1 MNLIKNYIYTYR
13 KIIIILLT
21 GIVVGFCS
29 YFVSYLINNQ
39 NINKEISA
47 VSLAKVN
54 SDGLKEDEIILL
66 KEMLIKPIDEID
78 GDFIPEDQLLSSKE
92 VNVKDLN
99 LTDNKGKALTIIG
112 VSKKDLNKKTVF
124 IDNKYYKINLNND
137 GKITLE
143 NYKFAKKY
151 VLSLNG
157 NKILVCQSD
166 SNGNLI
172 VEKTHDKNLTR
183 EEARTLFENGK
194 LQVDT
199 INEVKDYL
207 SSITS

>member
-29 YFVSYLINNQ
+29 YFVSYLIDKQ
-39 NINKEISA
+39 SVNKEISA
-47 VSLAKVN
+47 VTLAKVN
-54 SDGLKEDEIILL
+54 SDGLKEDEIISI

-78 GDFIPEDQLLSSKE
+78 GDLIPEDQLLSSKE
-92 VNVKDLN
+92 VSLKDLN
-99 LTDNKGKALTIIG
+99 LTDNNGKKLIMIG
-112 VSKKDLNKKTVF
+112 VSKKDINKKIVF
-124 IDNKYYKINLNND
+124 IDNKCYKINLNND
-137 GKITLE
+137 GKITIE

-151 VLSLNG
+151 ILSLKG
-157 NKILVCQSD
+157 NKILICQSD

-199 INEVKDYL
+199 INEVKDYV